1 MDINF
6 NTNNKWVETGEPVTV
21 SDVLMFEDNL
31 RQTAE
36 DKYLTNE
43 AKKDLSQTQAAHA
56 LRQEWIHKVQ
66 DEIDALM
73 EFERNKD
80 EGTTK
85 KTWFEQFEKINNT
98 HKLADAAISVTFD
111 ATQREWSETSA
122 RIHMG
127 RLVGTLVFQA
137 VMNHNAGARRRL
149 KRLEQKAAQVKGFDG
164 VGRAE
169 RILEYA
175 KEYGFDSDRWVNDV
189 AYMSKHGAVL
199 IATVLKALPEQFFRE
214 KSKRGKD
221 SNLTWYINL
230 KEQTTEELETLRNA
244 ALDTLTSYYGP
255 MICPPRKWSK
265 DNMGPYIRQERGW
278 LVPLVR
284 NASKEQ
290 ASDIVQA
297 LRSNQFEVVLD
308 ALNAI
313 QETPYS
319 VNRYVVEAIDW
330 VKSHMDPMT
339 GENLIGRAIKGFPN
353 TKTQKLDPSQI
364 ISKDEF
370 KKLPIKKQII
380 LGKKR
385 ATLLS
390 HNQSAKGARELC
402 ERMLGKAKTMSQF
415 EKFWLPHNFDYRG
428 RVYHIP
434 DFGHHNIDFVRAIF
448 EFANKKP
455 ITDDNDVFLMLQLA
469 NTAGQD
475 KKTLKKRLEWVVE
488 NKDAII
494 AAGKDFKTTYDFWGS
509 QSKNSF
515 QFLAACRDWALYKDA
530 KANGQTYYSGL
541 PVAMDATQ
549 SGVQHFAAAGR
560 NKDEGAKVN
569 LLPSDEPSDFYKL
582 CLDRAINLIK
592 ANLESSKA
600 EIEANPLNDKDRK
613 TIEANDAIQNDI
625 GLNEYSDLS
634 DEERDEQHAKD
645 KKKAYN
651 KFKRTAAY
659 RKLKL
664 LKDIDAATVALELYE
679 KKEYTRDHIKRNAMV
694 FCYSSEEYGMS
705 NQLQKD
711 WMDALSEQ
719 VFDGKL
725 EAHPFGEDDGFH
737 AATYLAN
744 IHYQA
749 ISEEVT
755 SAATAMKF
763 FQDVAEILANENI
776 HVKFTNTLNFPF
788 HQNYRVAERRIH
800 QVVGMDTQ
808 TLEYNREAR
817 MRYNYYT
824 DKINVEKTTHGI
836 APNLIHQQ
844 DSLHLMM
851 TVLSCVDHGV
861 TDFMLIHDSYATTA
875 ADAKTLAAITREQFV
890 DLYGEY
896 DFYVDFLE
904 QSKERYENTLNTRR
918 SEILEQLKA
927 KPEDTKLKEALDKV
941 TESINDIPN
950 IIWPELPKLGD
961 LDLSQVIN
969 SDYFFS

>member
-339 GENLIGRAIKGFPN
+339 GENLIGLLERRLDAVVYRAKFVATVFAARQFVNHGHVTVNGKKVNI
-353 TKTQKLDPSQI
+353 PSYRVKEGDVI
-364 ISKDEF
+364 EVRDRS
-370 KKLPIKKQII
+370 KQIAVVI
-380 LGKKR
+380 E
-385 ATLLS
+385 ATQL
-390 HNQSAKGARELC
+390 A
-402 ERMLGKAKTMSQF
+402 ERDVPDYIDADHSKMKAT
-415 EKFWLPHNFDYRG
+415 
-428 RVYHIP
+428 
-434 DFGHHNIDFVRAIF
+434 FVRA
-448 EFANKKP
+448 P
-455 ITDDNDVFLMLQLA
+455 GLGDVPYP
-469 NTAGQD
+469 
-475 KKTLKKRLEWVVE
+475 VVME
-488 NKDAII
+488 
-494 AAGKDFKTTYDFWGS
+494 
-509 QSKNSF
+509 
-515 QFLAACRDWALYKDA
+515 
-530 KANGQTYYSGL
+530 
-541 PVAMDATQ
+541 
-549 SGVQHFAAAGR
+549 
-560 NKDEGAKVN
+560 
-569 LLPSDEPSDFYKL
+569 
-582 CLDRAINLIK
+582 
-592 ANLESSKA
+592 
-600 EIEANPLNDKDRK
+600 
-613 TIEANDAIQNDI
+613 
-625 GLNEYSDLS
+625 
-634 DEERDEQHAKD
+634 
-645 KKKAYN
+645 
-651 KFKRTAAY
+651 
-659 RKLKL
+659 
-664 LKDIDAATVALELYE
+664 
-679 KKEYTRDHIKRNAMV
+679 
-694 FCYSSEEYGMS
+694 
-705 NQLQKD
+705 
-711 WMDALSEQ
+711 
-719 VFDGKL
+719 
-725 EAHPFGEDDGFH
+725 
-737 AATYLAN
+737 
-744 IHYQA
+744 
-749 ISEEVT
+749 
-755 SAATAMKF
+755 
-763 FQDVAEILANENI
+763 
-776 HVKFTNTLNFPF
+776 
-788 HQNYRVAERRIH
+788 
-800 QVVGMDTQ
+800 
-808 TLEYNREAR
+808 
-817 MRYNYYT
+817 
-824 DKINVEKTTHGI
+824 
-836 APNLIHQQ
+836 PNLVIEY
-844 DSLHLMM
+844 
-851 TVLSCVDHGV
+851 
-861 TDFMLIHDSYATTA
+861 YA
-875 ADAKTLAAITREQFV
+875 Q
-890 DLYGEY
+890 
-896 DFYVDFLE
+896 
-904 QSKERYENTLNTRR
+904 N
-918 SEILEQLKA
+918 
-927 KPEDTKLKEALDKV
+927 
-941 TESINDIPN
+941 
-950 IIWPELPKLGD
+950 
-961 LDLSQVIN
+961 
-969 SDYFFS
+969 